1 MKHHTTLASL
11 FVTSLFFNASL
22 ATAQQCSLDEIST
35 ALNGLSCEVTGAYVS
50 VGSLVKGVTGL
61 CESAPSEESC
71 HECFRKSREKV
82 KISVKT
88 LVKLK
93 LLSPPSLLELKP
105 ALREA
110 EDATCVAIGV
120 GDGEDSPEGY
130 DDSDRRSPEDENRSR
145 GRRGRGRG
153 TDDTSPEHRN
163 PVRAE

>member
-35 ALNGLSCEVTGAYVS
+35 ALNELPCEATGAYIS
-50 VGSLVKGVTGL
+50 TESLVKGVIGL
-61 CESAPSEESC
+61 CGPSPTEESC
-71 HECFRKSREKV
+71 LECFKRSRDKL
-82 KISVKT
+82 KLSVKT

-93 LLSPPSLLELKP
+93 LLPPPSLLELKP

-110 EDATCVAIGV
+110 EDATCVAIGI

-130 DDSDRRSPEDENRSR
+130 DDSDRRSPEDENRGR

-153 TDDTSPEHRN
+153 ADDTTPENRE
-163 PVRAE
+163 PGRAQ